1 MRNTSP
7 SICLFLF
14 LTSNSNYNYNS
25 NIPNFHTFFIYT
37 LVNFNYKCFIAK
49 MQDYSTL
56 SIVSK
61 EQLSFRLPIIYK
73 CLQRGMIVL
82 VTGSII

>member
-1 MRNTSP
+1 MKNTLP
-7 SICLFLF
+7 SIFLFLF
-14 LTSNSNYNYNS
+14 LTSNSN
-25 NIPNFHTFFIYT
+25 IPNLHIFFIYT
-37 LVNFNYKCFIAK
+37 LINFNYKCFIAK

-61 EQLSFRLPIIYK
+61 EQLSFSLPIIYT

-82 VTGSII
+82 VT

>member
-14 LTSNSNYNYNS
+14 LTSNSTTNS
-25 NIPNFHTFFIYT
+25 NIPNLHIFFIYT
-37 LVNFNYKCFIAK
+37 LINFNYKCFIAK

-61 EQLSFRLPIIYK
+61 EQLSFSLPIIYT

-82 VTGSII
+82 VT